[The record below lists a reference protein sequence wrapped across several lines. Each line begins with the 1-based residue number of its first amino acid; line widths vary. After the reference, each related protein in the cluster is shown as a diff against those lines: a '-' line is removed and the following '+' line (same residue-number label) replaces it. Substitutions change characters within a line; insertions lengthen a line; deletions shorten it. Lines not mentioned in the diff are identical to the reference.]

1 MKGRILK
8 MSKYIA
14 LTKRNCMV
22 FLRDR
27 AAVFFSL
34 LSMLIVLV
42 LMGVFLGNMNVDS
55 ITNLLAEYG
64 GVRDAAQDRDNALH
78 LVQYWTLAGLMVV
91 NTLTVTLTVTGGMV
105 TDGNENKLE
114 SFFCAPVSRNIIALS
129 YVSAS
134 VLIAMLFCMITLG
147 ISLAYIC
154 ATGGVMLS
162 VGALLRIL
170 GYTLLNVCIFAIIMY
185 MLALFV
191 KSNGAWSG
199 IATVVGTL
207 VGFLGAIYLPM
218 GNLPSGVAEVL
229 KYLPI
234 LHGTSLMRKICCE
247 EVMQTTFADIPQPV
261 IDGYKEFMGI
271 TVKIGEHE
279 LGNMEQML
287 FLGLCGVA
295 AFLVI
300 VVVSKRK
307 SISDR

>member
-1 MKGRILK
+1 
-8 MSKYIA
+8 MSKYIM

-34 LSMLIVLV
+34 LSMLIVLL
-42 LMGVFLGNMNVDS
+42 LMGVFLGNMNVES

-64 GVRDAAQDRDNALH
+64 GVRDAAQDRENATH

-91 NTLTVTLTVTGGMV
+91 NALTVTLTVTGGMV
-105 TDGNENKLE
+105 SDANENKLE
-114 SFFCAPVSRNIIALS
+114 SFYSAPVSRNIIALS
-129 YVSAS
+129 YVSAA
-134 VLIAMLFCMITLG
+134 VLIAMLFCVITLG
-147 ISLAYIC
+147 ISLGYIC
-154 ATGGVMLS
+154 ATGGVLLS

-170 GYTLLNVCIFAIIMY
+170 GYTLLNVWVFAIIMY

-191 KSNGAWSG
+191 KSSSAWSG

-218 GNLPSGVAEVL
+218 GNLPFGVAECL
-229 KYLPI
+229 KYIPI
-234 LHGTSLMRKICCE
+234 LHGTSLMRKVCCE
-247 EVMQTTFADIPQPV
+247 EMIQTTFADLPQPV

-271 TVKIGEHE
+271 SVMMGEHE
-279 LGNMEQML
+279 AGDVAQIL

-295 AFLVI
+295 AFFVI
-300 VVVSKRK
+300 VVIGKRK

>member
-1 MKGRILK
+1 

-34 LSMLIVLV
+34 LSMLIVLL

-55 ITNLLAEYG
+55 ITDLLSEYG
-64 GVRDAAQDRDNALH
+64 GLRDVAQDHDNALN

-91 NTLTVTLTVTGGMV
+91 NALTVTLTVTGG
-105 TDGNENKLE
+105 
-114 SFFCAPVSRNIIALS
+114 
-129 YVSAS
+129 
-134 VLIAMLFCMITLG
+134 
-147 ISLAYIC
+147 
-154 ATGGVMLS
+154 VMLS
-162 VGALLRIL
+162 AEAMLCIL
-170 GYTLLNVCIFAIIMY
+170 GYTLLNVCIFAITMY

-191 KSNGAWSG
+191 KSSGAWSG

-218 GNLPSGVAEVL
+218 GNLPSGVAKVL

-234 LHGTSLMRKICCE
+234 LHSTSLMRKICCE
-247 EVMQTTFADIPQPV
+247 EILEMTFRDIPQPV
-261 IDGYKEFMGI
+261 TDGYREFMGI
-271 TVKIGEHE
+271 TVTIGEHE
-279 LGNMEQML
+279 LNNIEQML
-287 FLGLCGVA
+287 FLVLCGVA

-300 VVVSKRK
+300 IVIGKRK